1 MEKRKRIALSVEP
14 EYHALLT
21 ELAKAQ
27 NKTVTAVVTD
37 FLDAAYPVALA
48 MKKAFDD
55 MKLGKNQEEALQELM
70 AAGLQAAADEMKK
83 ND

>member
-1 MEKRKRIALSVEP
+1 MEKRKRIALSIEP

-21 ELAKAQ
+21 DIAKAQ

-37 FLDAAYPVALA
+37 FLEGAKPIALA

-55 MKLGKNQEEALQELM
+55 LKLGKSQEQVVQQLM
-70 AAGLQAAADEMKK
+70 AAGLQAAADEMKQ
-83 ND
+83 